1 MNRTSVISIV
11 LILILAACQS
21 AAAPAAAPQ
30 QPPAMAQPTQ
40 PPQPAAPAP
49 QPTMKA
55 TGGLPELRPP
65 RSGGQLNPPT
75 LAPTISLRPIAGVT
89 SWQTYR
95 DGDLGLSFQYPNEWK
110 TSITLNSSTSNDIL
124 QRIEITPLNPTAE
137 LPAVIDIDIRKRTGD
152 LLEWVKTALSTGR
165 ILSLRAVIEGGSSS
179 VKGYNARVAGA
190 PAIFIFASSV
200 SGAIGVVAE
209 VHVANNPYFYQF
221 TYLSDLHNSL
231 TNRAVY
237 LQLLNTVAFTRTVTP
252 GLTLPKTTF
261 TTGVITSTVAP

>member
-30 QPPAMAQPTQ
+30 QPPAIAQPTQ

-49 QPTMKA
+49 LPTMKA

-89 SWQTYR
+89 SWQTYH
-95 DGDLGLSFQYPNEWK
+95 DGDLGLSFQYPNDWK

-179 VKGYNARVAGA
+179 INSYNARVASA

-209 VHVANNPYFYQF
+209 VHVADNQYFYQF
-221 TYLSDLHNSL
+221 SYSGDGRNSSVTRAIYLK
-231 TNRAVY
+231 
-237 LQLLNTVAFTRTVTP
+237 LLNTATLSGTTSSGVS
-252 GLTLPKTTF
+252 LPKTAF
-261 TTGVITSTVAP
+261 TTGVITSTVVP